1 MPYHQTIKFLRSMI
15 LLKSPEEIE
24 YIRKSSLLV
33 SQTHALL
40 VEYIKPGIKTSKL
53 DQIAEQFIRDN
64 GGKPS
69 FKGYGG
75 FPATLCISVNEQVVH
90 GFPSDREI
98 IEGDILSIDCG
109 VYKNGFHGDSAFT
122 FPIGEVNPEAKKL
135 LQVTF
140 NSLFIGIEQAVA
152 GNRIGD
158 IGFAIQNYCEVT
170 HKYGVV
176 RDLVGHG
183 VGKDLHEDPQ
193 IPNYGKR
200 GKGPMLQEGMVI
212 AIEPMIN
219 LGTYQVRTLQDK
231 WTIITKDGKPS
242 AHFEHTL
249 AIKKGKADILS
260 DHNLIFEAI
269 KKSEYIKDFR

>member
-1 MPYHQTIKFLRSMI
+1 MI

-33 SQTHALL
+33 SQTHAIL
-40 VEYIKPGIKTSKL
+40 VEYIKPGVKTSKL
-53 DQIAEQFIRDN
+53 DEIAEQFIRDN

-98 IEGDILSIDCG
+98 KEGDILSIDCG
-109 VYKNGFHGDSAFT
+109 VYKNGYHGDSAFT
-122 FPIGEVNPEAKKL
+122 FPIGEISSEAKKL

-140 NSLFIGIEQAVA
+140 NSLYIGIEQAIV

-158 IGFAIQNYCEVT
+158 IGYAIQNYCEFT

-219 LGTYQVRTLQDK
+219 LGTYHVRTLQDK
-231 WTIITKDGKPS
+231 WTIITKDGKLS

-249 AIKKGKADILS
+249 AVQKGKADILS